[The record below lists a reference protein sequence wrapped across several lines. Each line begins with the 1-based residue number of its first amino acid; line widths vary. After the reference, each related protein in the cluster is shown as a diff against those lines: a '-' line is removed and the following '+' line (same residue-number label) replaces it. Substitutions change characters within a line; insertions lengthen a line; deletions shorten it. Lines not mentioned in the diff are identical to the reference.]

1 MTLSDFDFELPR
13 ELIAQHPPADRG
25 DSRMLLVDR
34 AAGRFEDRRFVDL
47 PSFLGTG
54 DVLTLN
60 NSRVLPARLLGR
72 RAGRAGSDERQPPS
86 GKIEALL
93 VKRLTEAPPEWLAMV
108 KPGKRICEGDR
119 LVFSGGFEAEV
130 RGRSEDGLRTL
141 RFQPVDD
148 FEAALQ
154 QAGRM
159 PLPPYIERDPDPRD
173 SERYQ
178 TVYAKSPGSAAAPT
192 AGLHFTPQM
201 LDRVREAGARTA
213 EITLHVGLGTFQ
225 PVREERI
232 EQHSMHAESFEISA
246 EAAHRLS
253 EAKRVIAAGTTVVR
267 TLEHAAQLGAARI
280 EAGAGETD
288 IFIRPGYR
296 FQVVD
301 ALLTNF
307 HLPRSTLLMLVCAF
321 AGRELMLE
329 AYRRAIREQYRFFS
343 YGDCMLIV

>member
-1 MTLSDFDFELPR
+1 
-13 ELIAQHPPADRG
+13 
-25 DSRMLLVDR
+25 MLLVNR
-34 AAGRFEDRRFVDL
+34 AAGRFEDRRFAEL
-47 PSFLGTG
+47 PSFLGDG

-72 RAGRAGSDERQPPS
+72 RAGPAGSNERQPPS

-93 VKRLTEAPPEWLAMV
+93 VRRLADAPPQWLAMV
-108 KPGKRICEGDR
+108 RPSKRIREGDR
-119 LVFSGGFEAEV
+119 LVFAGGLEAEV
-130 RGRSEDGLRTL
+130 LERSKGGLRVL

-148 FEAALQ
+148 FEVALQ

-159 PLPPYIERDPDPRD
+159 PLPPYIERDPDPQD
-173 SERYQ
+173 AERYQ

-192 AGLHFTPQM
+192 AGLHFTSQM
-201 LDRVREAGARTA
+201 LDRVRGTGAGTA

-225 PVREERI
+225 PVRGEQI

-246 EAAHRLS
+246 EAARRLAD
-253 EAKRVIAAGTTVVR
+253 AKRVIAAGTTVVR
-267 TLEHAAQLGAARI
+267 TLEHAAQVGAGDI
-280 EAGAGETD
+280 EAGSGETD
-288 IFIRPGYR
+288 IFIRPG
-296 FQVVD
+296 FHFKVVD
-301 ALLTNF
+301 AMLTNF

-329 AYRRAIREQYRFFS
+329 AYRRAIQERYRFFS